1 MRAVCVER
9 NARGG
14 RIIWWAEGIRK
25 GKSSNRGLYRTVCGT
40 NEGDNSGYKC
50 VVRVVVE
57 YYETSVSIRYA
68 RGVSVEVR
76 RRWER

>member
-1 MRAVCVER
+1 M
-9 NARGG
+9 
-14 RIIWWAEGIRK
+14 
-25 GKSSNRGLYRTVCGT
+25 VCGT